1 MGCLFQSIGIIF
13 ILVLLVPVM
22 LLLSLFGRVRRTTF
36 SHKQH
41 MDDEPQTHNDDT
53 VVEEMTPEERVNK
66 PIDQS
71 TVEYIDF
78 EEVDDKK

>member
-36 SHKQH
+36 SHKPH
-41 MDDEPQTHNDDT
+41 VDDEPQTHNDDT

>member
-1 MGCLFQSIGIIF
+1 MGCLFQSIGIII
-13 ILVLLVPVM
+13 ILVLLVPIM
-22 LLLSLFGRVRRTTF
+22 LLLSLFGRVRTTF
-36 SHKQH
+36 ARK
-41 MDDEPQTHNDDT
+41 THTNDDT
-53 VVEEMTPEERVNK
+53 AHKHRDEGVADDDDESERINI

>member
-22 LLLSLFGRVRRTTF
+22 LLLSLFGRVRRTTL

-41 MDDEPQTHNDDT
+41 VDDEPQTHNDDT

>member
-1 MGCLFQSIGIIF
+1 MGCLFQSIGIVI

-22 LLLSLFGRVRRTTF
+22 LLLSLFGRVRRATF
-36 SHKQH
+36 VHKRH
-41 MDDEPQTHNDDT
+41 TEDDSQIHKDET
-53 VVEEMTPEERVNK
+53 VADEEDVSERINK

>member
-1 MGCLFQSIGIIF
+1 
-13 ILVLLVPVM
+13 M
-22 LLLSLFGRVRRTTF
+22 LLLSLFGRVCRTTF

-41 MDDEPQTHNDDT
+41 VDDEPQTHNDDT

>member
-1 MGCLFQSIGIIF
+1 MGCLFHSIGIIF

-36 SHKQH
+36 VHKQH
-41 MDDEPQTHNDDT
+41 TDDEPQTHKDET
-53 VVEEMTPEERVNK
+53 IVEDITPQERVNK
-66 PIDQS
+66 PIDQA

-78 EEVDDKK
+78 EEVEDKK